1 MMIESAVIESAMIEL
16 TLNGEKR
23 RVQARDLA
31 ALPLEIGLADAVFA
45 TALNGEFVPKGRR
58 SACRL
63 NAGDVVEIVA
73 PMQGG

>member
-1 MMIESAVIESAMIEL
+1 MTEATHMEPALIEL

-23 RVQARDLA
+23 RVHARDLA
-31 ALPLEIGLADAVFA
+31 ALPAEIGLADAVFA

-58 SACRL
+58 AACRL